1 MIFLPM
7 ICFISQKVAMD
18 NGRRGR
24 HGLHVRRHV
33 QTEDQMMLQGK
44 PDPGPVRTRLLHMAE
59 MTVVAIPLT

>member
-1 MIFLPM
+1 M

-33 QTEDQMMLQGK
+33 QTKDQMMLQEK
-44 PDPGPVRTRLLHMAE
+44 PDPGPAP
-59 MTVVAIPLT
+59 IPLLPMAVTTV